1 MILTDKKLT
10 KKDLRSIFWRGFAL
24 QGGFNYEKMQN
35 IGYAYAMEPA
45 IKRLY
50 SNTKDRAAALKRH
63 LALFNCTP
71 AMTPMIMGIS
81 SAMEEQYANN
91 SSAIDPDSINSV
103 KAALMAPFSG
113 IGDSILFGT
122 FRVIAA
128 GIGASFAKQG
138 SILGPILFFVLY
150 NLPAT
155 LIRIFGLKYG
165 YKWGVESLDEVQKNG
180 VMDQIMQ
187 IVGIIGMMVVGG
199 MVATMLPVVTPLKF
213 SMTGATVKLQTIFDQ
228 IMPKLLPL
236 LTTLLVFCLIRKK
249 VSVSKLTIGVLI
261 LGILLHVIGI
271 L

>member
-1 MILTDKKLT
+1 MNNKKLT
-10 KKDLRSIFWRGFAL
+10 KKDLHSIFWRAFAL

-35 IGYAYAMEPA
+35 IGYVYAMEPV

-50 SNTKDRAAALKRH
+50 SSNKDRAAALKRH

-91 SSAIDPDSINSV
+91 PSSMDPDSINSV

-113 IGDSILFGT
+113 IGDSIFFGT

-138 SILGPILFFVLY
+138 SILGPILFFALY
-150 NLPAT
+150 NLPVT
-155 LIRIFGLKYG
+155 LIRAFGLKYG

-199 MVATMLPVVTPLKF
+199 MVATMLPVTTTLKF
-213 SMTGATVKLQTIFDQ
+213 SMTGATVKLQTILDQ
-228 IMPKLLPL
+228 VMPKLLPL
-236 LTTLLVFCLIRKK
+236 LVTLLVFYLIRKK
-249 VSVSKLTIGVLI
+249 VSVSKLTVGVLI

>member
-1 MILTDKKLT
+1 MILNNKKLT
-10 KKDLRSIFWRGFAL
+10 KKDLRSIFWRAFAL

-35 IGYAYAMEPA
+35 IGYVYAMEPV

-50 SNTKDRAAALKRH
+50 SSTKDRAAALKRH

-91 SSAIDPDSINSV
+91 PSSMDPDSINSV

-155 LIRIFGLKYG
+155 LIRAFGLKYG

-199 MVATMLPVVTPLKF
+199 MVATMLPVTTTLKF
-213 SMTGATVKLQTIFDQ
+213 SMTGATVKLQTILDQ
-228 IMPKLLPL
+228 VMPKLLPL
-236 LTTLLVFCLIRKK
+236 LVTLLVFYLIRKK
-249 VSVSKLTIGVLI
+249 VSVSKLTVGVLI

>member
-1 MILTDKKLT
+1 MNNKKLT
-10 KKDLRSIFWRGFAL
+10 KKDLHSIFWRAFAL

-35 IGYAYAMEPA
+35 IGYVYAMEPV

-50 SNTKDRAAALKRH
+50 SSTKDCAAALKRH

-71 AMTPMIMGIS
+71 AMTPTIMGIS

-91 SSAIDPDSINSV
+91 PSSMDPDSINSV

-138 SILGPILFFVLY
+138 SILGPILFFALY
-150 NLPAT
+150 NLPVT
-155 LIRIFGLKYG
+155 LIRAFGLKYG

-199 MVATMLPVVTPLKF
+199 MVATMLPVTTTLKF
-213 SMTGATVKLQTIFDQ
+213 SMTGATVKLQTILDQ
-228 IMPKLLPL
+228 VMPKLLPL
-236 LTTLLVFCLIRKK
+236 LVTLLVFYLIRKK
-249 VSVSKLTIGVLI
+249 VSVSKLTVGVLI

>member
-50 SNTKDRAAALKRH
+50 SSTKDRAAALKRH

-91 SSAIDPDSINSV
+91 PSAIDPDSINSV

>member
-1 MILTDKKLT
+1 MNKKTLT
-10 KKDLRSIFWRGFAL
+10 KKDLHSIFWRAFAL

-50 SNTKDRAAALKRH
+50 SSAKDRAAALKRH

-71 AMTPMIMGIS
+71 AMTPTILGIS
-81 SAMEEQYANN
+81 CAMEEQYANN
-91 SSAIDPDSINSV
+91 PDEINPDSINSV
-103 KAALMAPFSG
+103 KASLMAPFSG

-128 GIGASFAKQG
+128 GVGVSFSKQG
-138 SILGPILFFVLY
+138 NILGPILFFVLY

-155 LIRIFGLKYG
+155 LLRVFGLKYG
-165 YKWGVESLDEVQKNG
+165 YEWGVESLDKVQKNG

-187 IVGIIGMMVVGG
+187 IVGIVGMMVVGG
-199 MVATMLPVVTPLKF
+199 MVATMLPVTTPLKF
-213 SMTGATVKLQTIFDQ
+213 AMSGATIKIQSILDKI
-228 IMPKLLPL
+228 IPEMLPL
-236 LTTLLVFCLIRKK
+236 LATLLVFWLIRKK
-249 VSVSKLTIGVLI
+249 VSTSKLTISVLI